1 MNKEQEAVRI
11 IRELARNASQIKL
24 AISRGDM
31 QEAAG
36 LTGQRVALI
45 ESLRALRDAKVSL
58 ASSDNM
64 NEMTVLMKNIE
75 NDVSEANATI
85 RVKMTSLSK
94 ELATITGA
102 RKIAAYAAMRQPA
115 HAKLT
120 KDEQDKIQGG
130 RHGY

>member
-1 MNKEQEAVRI
+1 MNQEQEAVRI